1 MKDIKILSNS
11 TNDQYLLRPATLW
24 GIPYVQE
31 ALSLFEKQYPDELR
45 LSQSLE
51 VAVKYVQ
58 GEKRGQELRKVSMA
72 AFKVGKEVS
81 VEGKFVSKA
90 ASAISSVPYTHTDLN
105 SGEKGWRQARHILG
119 PVVSSAYSLELFNK
133 DANISEKML
142 KQAVQEA
149 SNEVIILIK
158 NFPKQPNKGK
168 RLDVLFKE
176 LDAGLR
182 NK

>member
-24 GIPYVQE
+24 GISYVQE

-81 VEGKFVSKA
+81 VEVQ
-90 ASAISSVPYTHTDLN
+90 
-105 SGEKGWRQARHILG
+105 RQLQQFPQFLIHIL
-119 PVVSSAYSLELFNK
+119 
-133 DANISEKML
+133 I
-142 KQAVQEA
+142 
-149 SNEVIILIK
+149 
-158 NFPKQPNKGK
+158 
-168 RLDVLFKE
+168 
-176 LDAGLR
+176 
-182 NK
+182 